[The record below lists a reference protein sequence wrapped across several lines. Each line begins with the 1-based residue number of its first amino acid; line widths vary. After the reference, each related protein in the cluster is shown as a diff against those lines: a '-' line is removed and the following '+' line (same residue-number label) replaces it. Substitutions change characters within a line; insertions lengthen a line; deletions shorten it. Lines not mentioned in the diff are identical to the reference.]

1 MIGAWGQGLT
11 EELFDRGVQSKTICQ
26 AEYDKELA
34 RIAEIEEIAA
44 TDPKGFSTYTSKS
57 RQDDRRAEAVRKRT
71 LCIESQ
77 KKAREWN
84 KQAIAQM
91 AQQGQDALA
100 AAQAR
105 LAMQSAPARRG
116 GLSWWL
122 LPVLAVIPLGY
133 LLFRRKKK

>member
-11 EELFDRGVQSKTICQ
+11 EDLFSRDVKQKSVCQ
-26 AEYDKELA
+26 AAYETELA
-34 RIAEIEEIAA
+34 RIAEIAEIAE

-57 RQDDRRAEAVRKRT
+57 TQDDRIDEAERRRK
-71 LCIESQ
+71 LCVATYKQ
-77 KKAREWN
+77 AAEWN
-84 KQAIAQM
+84 KQASAQM

-122 LPVLAVIPLGY
+122 LPLLAVIPLGY
-133 LLFRRKKK
+133 FFYRRRR